1 MKLSIVIVSPN
12 TAALLERCLMSL
24 AGQMGSS
31 DTEVIVVSNYDG
43 AAAMVAARFP
53 HVRCLPM
60 PPHTTVPEL
69 RAEGIRHSH
78 GAIVA
83 LAEDHGYFGEG
94 WCDAVT
100 EAHEGPH
107 AIIGGVVENDPAQA
121 PLDWAVYFYD
131 YSKYM
136 LPQMAGPVET
146 LSGNN
151 VSYKR
156 TLLDAERDSQR
167 GCWLVRKPSAAG
179 QPARQVVLRDLGFG
193 RSERLAR
200 QNSGARMPL
209 HQRGVPVAEH
219 RLPAGASREGD
230 GRRESV
236 AFVPDRA
243 GIRGGARRVRI
254 ARAAFPAG
262 LSSVVST
269 PVAAR

>member
-24 AGQMGSS
+24 AGQMESS
-31 DTEVIVVSNYDG
+31 DTGVIVVSNYDG

-156 TLLDAERDSQR
+156 TLLNAERDSYR
-167 GCWLVRKPSAAG
+167 N
-179 QPARQVVLRDLGFG
+179 GFY
-193 RSERLAR
+193 EAF
-200 QNSGARMPL
+200 L
-209 HQRGVPVAEH
+209 HQRFKELGHALYLAP
-219 RLPAGASREGD
+219 RPSSCTTSCAGC
-230 GRRESV
+230 
-236 AFVPDRA
+236 
-243 GIRGGARRVRI
+243 
-254 ARAAFPAG
+254 
-262 LSSVVST
+262 T
-269 PVAAR
+269 